1 MHNNNIIHR
10 NLSPSKLLLMNNF
23 KTLKIC
29 GSDTITKVRKTMT
42 MEVGNAPYMAPE
54 VCIF

>member
-1 MHNNNIIHR
+1 
-10 NLSPSKLLLMNNF
+10 MNNF

-42 MEVGNAPYMAPE
+42 MGVGNAPYMAPE